1 MKFKPFMERTARF
14 LTSAARQ
21 LWHWLGVA
29 AKFAVRMFIRLFKL
43 LRSWAAWLLRM
54 LRRWVVGEK
63 PSASPLGMILHDPKA
78 NIDLH
83 LFLLGNPDKN
93 QPTPITVDG
102 RTFEVGIVSIN
113 PAPVLN
119 TLQRTTTG

>member
-1 MKFKPFMERTARF
+1 MKFRQIVH
-14 LTSAARQ
+14 SAASLLVRAWRR
-21 LWHWLGVA
+21 LWSWLVWV
-29 AKFAVRMFIRLFKL
+29 AKFAVRKFIQL
-43 LRSWAAWLLRM
+43 LRRLH
-54 LRRWVVGEK
+54 RRALGEK
-63 PSASPLGMILHDPKA
+63 PKPSPLGMILHDPTA